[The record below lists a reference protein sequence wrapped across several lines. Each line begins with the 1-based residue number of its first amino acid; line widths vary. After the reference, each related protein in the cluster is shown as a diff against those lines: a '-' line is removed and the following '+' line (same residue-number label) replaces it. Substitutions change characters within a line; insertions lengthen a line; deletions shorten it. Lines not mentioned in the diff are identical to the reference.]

1 MSSYGDDAQG
11 TPLADEDRES
21 ARTHLATAIRE
32 LNELAKLVGKTLGRS
47 PDDDRTLTRFVID
60 ANTPRGPSTGIDAA
74 DEPVDVGVHTFCA
87 GHECLGV
94 YDAFKGI
101 CRPCTPDDHAC
112 D

>member
-1 MSSYGDDAQG
+1 MSTSQYEPPG
-11 TPLADEDRES
+11 TPLSEEDRES
-21 ARTHLATAIRE
+21 ARVHLGSAIRE

-47 PDDDRTLTRFVID
+47 ANEDRPLTRVVIETNM
-60 ANTPRGPSTGIDAA
+60 AV
-74 DEPVDVGVHTFCA
+74 DEPIDVSVSTFCH

-94 YDAFKGI
+94 YDAVKGI